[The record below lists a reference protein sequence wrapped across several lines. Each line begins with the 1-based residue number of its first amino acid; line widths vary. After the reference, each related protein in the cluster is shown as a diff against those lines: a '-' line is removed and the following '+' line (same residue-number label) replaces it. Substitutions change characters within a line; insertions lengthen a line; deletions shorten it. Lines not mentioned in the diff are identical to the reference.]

1 MRNPAAL
8 LALVFGLCFTCSCSS
23 TATPFGQSN
32 KLGTNTTGYIAA
44 RGDVNITLPN
54 GNTLRAG
61 ELLIVD
67 NEDNAQAFD
76 RAMGMAQTITRWAYG
91 AKMVGTLSKAA
102 SSVMKSKEITARQ
115 ANAEAGLTQ
124 RALSADKVAVE
135 TFVPPEAA
143 VAPAP

>member
-1 MRNPAAL
+1 MRNSAAL
-8 LALVFGLCFTCSCSS
+8 LFLVFCCALTVSCSS

-44 RGDVNITLPN
+44 KGDVKITLPN

-67 NEDNAQAFD
+67 NEDNAHAFD
-76 RAMGMAQTITRWAYG
+76 KAMGMAQTITRWAYG
-91 AKMVGTLSKAA
+91 AKMVGSLSKAA
-102 SSVMKSKEITARQ
+102 SSVMKSKEVTARQ
-115 ANAEAGLTQ
+115 ANAEDGLTK

-143 VAPAP
+143 ATPAP